1 MQRPLFVMGAAL
13 LLAGPPVAAQQQGPD
28 PQCQGQSAS
37 DACQKALDLFRYM
50 NTQLGTLIAGGNAT
64 LGQGGTLGGL
74 GHVSVGVRAN
84 VLQASVPNAKSVD
97 TPGIGPALSTPYTTS
112 SKYVALPEVDAAIGV
127 FRGFPIGVT
136 YIGGLDALV
145 SAAYLPSF
153 EQDGVNV
160 SNSVGALRF
169 GFGARVGVL
178 QETVLTPG
186 ISVTYL
192 ERNLPMT
199 TIQAS
204 ASNTASFGVQG
215 LDLRAKSWRVVASK
229 SIIAFG
235 LAVGF
240 GRDYYDANAN
250 LTYNVNGVQPTAP
263 IQASES
269 PTRTS
274 MFGDL
279 SFNLIPFIKFVG
291 EVGRVSSGSV
301 TTYNTFDRNANDA
314 RWYGS
319 VGAHLVF

>member
-1 MQRPLFVMGAAL
+1 
-13 LLAGPPVAAQQQGPD
+13 
-28 PQCQGQSAS
+28 
-37 DACQKALDLFRYM
+37 
-50 NTQLGTLIAGGNAT
+50 
-64 LGQGGTLGGL
+64 
-74 GHVSVGVRAN
+74 
-84 VLQASVPNAKSVD
+84 
-97 TPGIGPALSTPYTTS
+97 
-112 SKYVALPEVDAAIGV
+112 
-127 FRGFPIGVT
+127 
-136 YIGGLDALV
+136 
-145 SAAYLPSF
+145 
-153 EQDGVNV
+153 
-160 SNSVGALRF
+160 
-169 GFGARVGVL
+169 
-178 QETVLTPG
+178 
-186 ISVTYL
+186 
-192 ERNLPMT
+192 MT